1 MQISGIS
8 ASFNYNNSLQYQC
21 TSVLLHKAADK
32 KCPKKKPK
40 TIYNKPTEA
49 KTFSEIYLYVFQS
62 LRLHETRRKTNDLNP
77 TVTG

>member
-21 TSVLLHKAADK
+21 TSVVLYKAVDK
-32 KCPKKKPK
+32 KCPKNPK
-40 TIYNKPTEA
+40 TIYNKLTEA
-49 KTFSEIYLYVFQS
+49 KTFPEMYLYMFRS
-62 LRLHETRRKTNDLNP
+62 LRLHETRRKTNDLNA